1 MLRRFTTLARVL
13 RSRVPG
19 ARERLTYR
27 MLEALVVKPERRVV
41 RASVP
46 ARAAPRGEKPRY
58 TP

>member
-27 MLEALVVKPERRVV
+27 MLEALVVKPEPRIV

-46 ARAAPRGEKPRY
+46 PRAAARGEKPSY
-58 TP
+58 NS